1 MPAEEEDAQIGAG
14 APMTRGRFLG
24 QGLAVAG
31 SVAVAPRLLRSGLRP
46 RAQGSTRAMAPRGQV
61 IDAFTQEAVNFNPLL
76 YVNTGVETAVEYSVF
91 DAPWKID
98 TAGRLVPNLVTEIPS
113 EANGGITENGRV
125 WTLHFRR
132 DVTWHDG
139 APFTSKDVKFTFET
153 IMNPK
158 VVVRSTA
165 GHDHV
170 ADFSTPDKYNEG
182 RKTQCFSLGI

>member
-14 APMTRGRFLG
+14 APITRGRFLG

-31 SVAVAPRLLRSGLRP
+31 SAVMAPYLLRPGLYPLAQGSRRAVAP
-46 RAQGSTRAMAPRGQV
+46 TGQV

-98 TAGRLVPNLVTEIPS
+98 TAGRFVPNLATETPS
-113 EANGGITENGRV
+113 APNAGITENGRV

-132 DVTWHDG
+132 AVTCHDG
-139 APFTSKDVKFTFET
+139 PPFT
-153 IMNPK
+153 
-158 VVVRSTA
+158 
-165 GHDHV
+165 
-170 ADFSTPDKYNEG
+170 
-182 RKTQCFSLGI
+182 

>member
-1 MPAEEEDAQIGAG
+1 MPADEENAQIGAG

-31 SVAVAPRLLRSGLRP
+31 SA
-46 RAQGSTRAMAPRGQV
+46 AMAPYLLQPLASGSRRATAPKGQV

-139 APFTSKDVKFTFET
+139 APFTSKDVK
-153 IMNPK
+153 
-158 VVVRSTA
+158 
-165 GHDHV
+165 
-170 ADFSTPDKYNEG
+170 
-182 RKTQCFSLGI
+182 